1 MRRREFIT
9 LLGGAAAAW
18 PLKARAQQSERVRR
32 IGVLMHVA
40 ESDPVYQDWVASFR
54 DALAKLGWIE
64 GRNLRI
70 NYCWAGDDAGKRPA
84 YAAESRPH
92 RRLNGRCRLYTFFFG

>member
-1 MRRREFIT
+1 MRRRHVLS
-9 LLGGAAAAW
+9 LLGGAAVSW
-18 PLKARAQQSERVRR
+18 PLRARAQQSERVRR

-70 NYCWAGDDAGKRPA
+70 NYCWAATTPASCRPT
-84 YAAESRPH
+84 RQNLD
-92 RRLNGRCRLYTFFFG
+92 RTDG